1 MPALQY
7 FPNMI
12 SYVES
17 LRGDVFDTVGAEP
30 YRKMSF
36 RNRCIIAAA
45 NGPLTLSIP
54 IQGGRGVRMPYREV
68 RICERQDWRGRHWK
82 TIASAYGKAPWFLQY
97 ADGLED
103 LYRTPYDRLM
113 DWNLACLL
121 WVDKSLGIRD
131 IERKGCIA
139 PQTSVSDER
148 ITPQH
153 YKDTAFGPFPAY
165 FQLFQEKHGFL
176 PNLSILDFVMCAGIP
191 GRPLL
196 GL

>member
-7 FPNMI
+7 FPNI
-12 SYVES
+12 ACYVS
-17 LRGDVFDTVGAEP
+17 SIRGDVFDSIGAEP

-54 IQGGRGVRMPYREV
+54 IEGGRGVRTPYRDV
-68 RICERQDWRGRHWK
+68 LICERQDWRGRHWK

-97 ADGLED
+97 AEGLEA
-103 LYRTPYDRLM
+103 LYQTPHERLM
-113 DWNLACLL
+113 DWNLSCLE
-121 WVDKSLGIRD
+121 WVDKSLGMKNV
-131 IERKGCIA
+131 ERRGCIA
-139 PQTSVSDER
+139 SESSLTEDR
-148 ITPQH
+148 FTPRR
-153 YKDTAFGPFPAY
+153 YDDPMYGPFPAY
-165 FQLFQEKHGFL
+165 FQLFEEKHGFL
-176 PNLSILDFVMCAGIP
+176 PNLSILDFVMCAGMP